1 MMAKSLYDRD
11 RRAVSGLEKLRFF
24 PVALTGGEGS
34 HLIEEG
40 GRRLLD
46 LSAGWGAASLG
57 YGHPALFEAVTGALT
72 SQAGATLLSTTNA
85 PAVELAEML
94 LEMVPGEGDRRVWLG
109 HSGSDANETVLRAV
123 TSATGRK
130 RILAFEGAY
139 HGGSQASMEISG
151 HSAQEGIEKSEHLT
165 LVPYPDP
172 FRPFQGDPTG
182 EALLAHIRDV
192 LRTDCLGEEVAA
204 FFFEPI
210 QADGGLIVPP
220 EGFLKK
226 LAVICEDYGILTVCD
241 EVKVGLARTG
251 RMHCFEHEGFVPD
264 IAVFG
269 KGLGGGLPV
278 SAAVGPARVLDFAQS
293 FSMQTLHGNPVCAS
307 AALAVLKTMR
317 EQDLAA
323 HAENVGNGFLGRLRE
338 VQGRIPEI
346 GEVRGRGLAIGVELV
361 ADEKRTPAA
370 QLARQTV
377 FRAWELGAVFYYV
390 GMSSNVLELTPPLTI
405 TDKELESGCA
415 IIERALSDALAGKVD
430 DSKLVEFSGW

>member
-1 MMAKSLYDRD
+1 MPKTLYDRD
-11 RRAVSGLEKLRFF
+11 RDAVSGLEKLRFF
-24 PVALTGGEGS
+24 PVALTGGEGRD
-34 HLIEEG
+34 LIEEG

-57 YGHPALFEAVTGALT
+57 YGHPALREAVTRALT

-85 PAVELAEML
+85 PAVELAESL
-94 LEMVPGEGDRRVWLG
+94 LEIVPGSTDRRVWLG

-123 TSATGRK
+123 TAATGRR

-151 HSAQEGIEKSEHLT
+151 HSAQEGIKKSQYLT

-172 FRPFQGDPTG
+172 FRPFEGDPTG
-182 EALLAHIRDV
+182 AALLAHIREV
-192 LRTDCLGEEVAA
+192 LRGSCPGEEVAA

-220 EGFLKK
+220 AGFLKE
-226 LAVICEDYGILTVCD
+226 LAAICAGYGIVTVCD

-264 IAVFG
+264 ICVFG

-278 SAAVGPARVLDFAQS
+278 SAAVGPARILDFAQS

-307 AALAVLKTMR
+307 AALAVLATIR
-317 EQDLAA
+317 EERLAD
-323 HAENVGNGFLGRLRE
+323 HAEAVGRGFMARLRQ
-338 VQGRIPEI
+338 VQARMPQI

-361 ADEKRTPAA
+361 ADDERRPAA

-390 GMSSNVLELTPPLTI
+390 GMSSNVLELTPPLTV
-405 TDKELESGCA
+405 TERELETGCD
-415 IIERALSDALAGKVD
+415 IIEQALTDALAGKVD
-430 DSKLVEFSGW
+430 NARTAEFAGW